1 MQAINDIK
9 FLNDYNEVAHENLI
23 AIIKQNLFFQTQIKG
38 LEEKVKLI
46 PQLEEKLKE
55 VTLKKEE
62 VDYALQENVDL
73 KKRLED
79 NDYIATEKKRLD
91 VDKFRVQTALNTKMK
106 ELNKLK
112 LVHDSLKEYNEG
124 LEKLVPVSKLKKDK
138 KQIQKQKEDMIAKQ
152 MKEQEKQI
160 EEKEEKVELKEVKPV
175 QVKTTEENNVLTK
188 LTDLTH
194 HKGGTF

>member
-124 LEKLVPVSKLKKDK
+124 LEKLVPVSKLKKYK

-160 EEKEEKVELKEVKPV
+160 EKKEEKVELKEVKPV
-175 QVKTTEENNVLTK
+175 QVKKTEENNVLTK

>member
-124 LEKLVPVSKLKKDK
+124 LEKLVPVSKLKKYK

-160 EEKEEKVELKEVKPV
+160 EKKEEKVELKEVKPV

>member
-124 LEKLVPVSKLKKDK
+124 LEKLVPVSKLKKYK

>member
-124 LEKLVPVSKLKKDK
+124 LEKLVPVSKLKKYK

-152 MKEQEKQI
+152 MKEQEKRI
-160 EEKEEKVELKEVKPV
+160 EKKEKKVELKEVKPV
-175 QVKTTEENNVLTK
+175 QVKKTEENNVLTK

>member
-124 LEKLVPVSKLKKDK
+124 LEKLVPVSKLKKYK

-160 EEKEEKVELKEVKPV
+160 EKKEEKIELKEVKPV

>member
-124 LEKLVPVSKLKKDK
+124 LEKLVPVSKLKKYK

-160 EEKEEKVELKEVKPV
+160 EKKEKKVELKEVKPV
-175 QVKTTEENNVLTK
+175 QVKKTEENNVLTK

>member
-124 LEKLVPVSKLKKDK
+124 LEKLVPVSKLKKYK

-160 EEKEEKVELKEVKPV
+160 EKKEEKVELEEVKPV
-175 QVKTTEENNVLTK
+175 QVKATEENNVLTK

>member
-62 VDYALQENVDL
+62 VDYALQENEDL
-73 KKRLED
+73 
-79 NDYIATEKKRLD
+79 KKRLD

-124 LEKLVPVSKLKKDK
+124 LEKLVPVYKLKKYK

-160 EEKEEKVELKEVKPV
+160 EKKEEKVELKAVKPI
-175 QVKTTEENNVLTK
+175 QVKKTEENIENNVLTK

>member
-62 VDYALQENVDL
+62 VDYALQENLDL

-124 LEKLVPVSKLKKDK
+124 LEKLVPVSKLKKYK

-160 EEKEEKVELKEVKPV
+160 EKKEEKVELKEVKPV
-175 QVKTTEENNVLTK
+175 QVKKTEENNVLTK

>member
-62 VDYALQENVDL
+62 VDYALQENEDL

-124 LEKLVPVSKLKKDK
+124 LEKLVPVSKLKKYK

-152 MKEQEKQI
+152 MKEQEKRI
-160 EEKEEKVELKEVKPV
+160 EKKEEKVELKEVKPV
-175 QVKTTEENNVLTK
+175 QVKKTEENNVLTK

>member
-124 LEKLVPVSKLKKDK
+124 LEKLVPVSKLKKYK

-152 MKEQEKQI
+152 MKEQEKRI
-160 EEKEEKVELKEVKPV
+160 EKKEEKVELKEVKPV
-175 QVKTTEENNVLTK
+175 QVKKTEENNVLTK